1 MTCLELQD
9 LLPDILQ
16 NPGKYPEA
24 EAHLQECADC
34 REELAFLR
42 ELKEGIR
49 LTLPDPDFT
58 ETVDQRFK
66 ALRRVRWERR
76 KQPLIYVATMAA
88 VLALTLILPGLFTDE
103 NTPQFYADYDTETQ
117 EILMSI
123 DIAEGF
129 QVSTDEIALYLLENA
144 DMETIKE
151 LGLENYQVKI

>member
-9 LLPDILQ
+9 LLPEILQ

-42 ELKEGIR
+42 ELKESIR
-49 LTLPDPDFT
+49 VTMPDPNFT

-76 KQPLIYVATMAA
+76 KQPLIYVAAMAA
-88 VLALTLILPGLFTDE
+88 VLALTLILPSLFTNE
-103 NTPQFYADYDTETQ
+103 AAPQFYADYDTKTQ
-117 EILMSI
+117 ETLMSI

-129 QVSTDEIALYLLENA
+129 QISTDEIAMYLIENA